1 MDIHMDSELV
11 TKLDDI
17 IGKWLALVLLLFE
30 RTNRPDATLLDH
42 ALQTKLETGLT
53 ALRCYVLG
61 VRNMKSSM
69 VENLDTNPADK
80 LKPLI
85 WKLRHFTSEAFKLRK
100 VDGYLDTS
108 LETLLMSPV
117 EQLLLQTMFIRD
129 ESNNQSASKTQDIA
143 DDTSC
148 DTSYVMRFDSS
159 GVCKVVDAVQFLE
172 LGSDFDLFSP
182 KVLETLR
189 QFVST

>member
-1 MDIHMDSELV
+1 MDSELV
-11 TKLDDI
+11 ATLDDVI
-17 IGKWLALVLLLFE
+17 DKWLALVLLLFE

-53 ALRCYVLG
+53 ALRCYALG
-61 VRNMKSSM
+61 VRNMKSSI
-69 VENLDTNPADK
+69 ENLDTNPADK

-85 WKLRHFTSEAFKLRK
+85 WKLHHFTSEAFKLRK